1 VADCH
6 AKIGSVLNQA
16 GLLNWLIP
24 FLTYALRIARFTVG
38 VKKTLRYSNV
48 FFYNRTTKEE
58 RDAVYHAIHVSYA
71 VMIAAAYALV
81 KNPATVK
88 NIRKGGNHESP

>member
-1 VADCH
+1 LNPSQSASGELSAHGPPECVADCH

-58 RDAVYHAIHVSYA
+58 RDAVYHRD
-71 VMIAAAYALV
+71 
-81 KNPATVK
+81 P
-88 NIRKGGNHESP
+88 